1 MKKFI
6 YYFLAFALTLT
17 SAGFMYF
24 SEAKTALAHDPQNL
38 ISDGEFLAWQT
49 WDADGIQSFLNT
61 KGGTRLRA
69 FREGGLSAAQIIANA
84 ARMYGVNPVVIVS
97 TIQKE
102 ESLIESN
109 TNFDYR
115 VRWAMGYGIC
125 DACDSNDPALQKY
138 AGFTNQV
145 YSGTWQLKIN
155 YIVWAANGSV
165 WNVGKTMM
173 IDGVAIRF
181 ANRAT
186 SALYRYTPHLSGNES
201 FNGIYNRYKTYV
213 PPASYGARFITKVG
227 PTYLRPGQRATY
239 YAYFQNTGSAAWLKT
254 GANPT
259 HLGNS
264 SPQDRDSKLF
274 GGNVRWN
281 LLQPVIY
288 RNMVG
293 VFSVTITAPQETG
306 TYVEKLQPVMEQV
319 TWIPGADVTFNVQV
333 GGSPVVSKT
342 GLINGKKVA
351 PTPINKL
358 DLIRGKNTSADGT
371 NTQENYNAQYITKAY
386 APQSLVPGQ
395 RLTLYAYYKN
405 TGNTTWYRDG
415 ANPAHL
421 GTSSPQDRSS
431 VLTGG
436 NVRWRMLQPSIA
448 PGQVGIFTLSITVPN
463 QKGSYTEKFRPVIE
477 QKTWMGDEATYNF
490 TIR

>member
-1 MKKFI
+1 LKKII
-6 YYFLAFALTLT
+6 YYFLALVLTLT
-17 SAGFMYF
+17 SAAFMYF
-24 SEAKTALAHDPQNL
+24 SETKTASAHDPQNL

-84 ARMYGVNPVVIVS
+84 ARIYGINPVVILS

-102 ESLIESN
+102 ESLVESN

-125 DACDSNDPALQKY
+125 DGCDSNDPALQKY

-155 YIVWAANGSV
+155 YAVWAANGSC

-173 IDGVAIRF
+173 IDGQAIRF

-201 FNGIYNRYKTYV
+201 FNRIYNSYKTYV

-259 HLGNS
+259 HLGNTD
-264 SPQDRDSKLF
+264 PRDRESKLF

-293 VFSVTITAPQETG
+293 VFSITITAPQETG

-319 TWIPGADVTFNVQV
+319 TWIPGAEVTFNVQV
-333 GGSPVVSKT
+333 GGPPVGSSGT
-342 GLINGKKVA
+342 
-351 PTPINKL
+351 INKL
-358 DLIRGKNTSADGT
+358 DLINGRTTQST
-371 NTQENYNAQYITKAY
+371 NTAENYNAQYVTKAY
-386 APQSLVPGQ
+386 APGTLVPGQ
-395 RLTLYAYYKN
+395 RLTLYVYYKN
-405 TGNTTWYRDG
+405 IGNTTWYRDG

-421 GTSSPQDRSS
+421 GTSSSQDRSS

-436 NVRWRMLQPSIA
+436 NTRWRMIQPSVA

-477 QKTWMGDEATYNF
+477 QKTWMGDEATYTY

>member
-1 MKKFI
+1 MKKII
-6 YYFLAFALTLT
+6 YCFLAFVVTLT
-17 SAGFMYF
+17 SAGIFYF
-24 SEAKTALAHDPQNL
+24 SNLKTASAHDPQNL
-38 ISDGEFLAWQT
+38 ISDGEFVAWQT

-84 ARMYGVNPVVIVS
+84 ARMYGVNPVVIIS

-125 DACDSNDPALQKY
+125 DDCDSNDPALQRY

-145 YSGTWQLKIN
+145 YSGTWQLKTN
-155 YIVWAANGSV
+155 YLVWAANGSA

-173 IDGVAIRF
+173 IDGQAIKF

-201 FNGIYNRYKTYV
+201 FNGVYNRYKTYV

-281 LLQPVIY
+281 LLQPVVY

-319 TWIPGADVTFNVQV
+319 TWIPGAEVTYNVQV
-333 GGSPVVSKT
+333 GGSPVGSAGT
-342 GLINGKKVA
+342 
-351 PTPINKL
+351 INKL
-358 DLIRGKNTSADGT
+358 DLINGRTTQSASIS
-371 NTQENYNAQYITKAY
+371 ENYNAQYVTKAY
-386 APQSLVPGQ
+386 APTSLVPGQ
-395 RLTLYAYYKN
+395 RLTLYVYYRN

-436 NVRWRMLQPSIA
+436 NTRWNMLQPSIA
-448 PGQVGIFTLSITVPN
+448 PNQVGIFTISITVPN

-477 QKTWMGDEATYNF
+477 QKTWMGDEATYSY